1 LQKPANDAIGKCTER
16 ISACINTGR
25 AGKEKF
31 DMKDVMSYNGY
42 TGSVHFNAADD
53 VFYGKIEGINDLI
66 TFEGKTVAGLKKAF
80 QDSVADYVET
90 CKRYHKET
98 EKSYRGSFNVR
109 ITPDLHKKAKNAALN
124 LGLSLNQF
132 IQKAVEDELNLM
144 SV

>member
-1 LQKPANDAIGKCTER
+1 
-16 ISACINTGR
+16 
-25 AGKEKF
+25 
-31 DMKDVMSYNGY
+31 MKDVMSYNGY